1 MGGPH
6 VDSTHLQARDGKRVG
21 TYLPAPDRTRPR
33 RAGLWTPGGCPQAPT
48 DPLPPARRTGHGED
62 VSTPDRNVPPA
73 RRGVLPRCL
82 AAAIAC
88 AALLAGPGPVVGAEP
103 DGAGAG
109 AGHHW
114 PLRPTPEVT
123 RHFDRLEHRYAPG
136 HRGADLAGGPGATVY
151 AAGTGTVAFAG
162 QVAGRPV
169 VSIDHPSGLRTTYE
183 PVRASVA
190 AGDRVVGGGPIG
202 ALQAGHPG
210 CPRPACLHF
219 GLRDGKDYLDP
230 LALLRSGPV
239 RLKPLGDGA
248 AALTPAGGPGRVRRA
263 AVRR

>member
-1 MGGPH
+1 
-6 VDSTHLQARDGKRVG
+6 VSTFERS
-21 TYLPAPDRTRPR
+21 
-33 RAGLWTPGGCPQAPT
+33 
-48 DPLPPARRTGHGED
+48 LPPARRG
-62 VSTPDRNVPPA
+62 A
-73 RRGVLPRCL
+73 LYRRV
-82 AAAIAC
+82 AAVIVC
-88 AALLAGPGPVVGAEP
+88 AALVAGPGPVVGAAP
-103 DGAGAG
+103 QSAGPG

-114 PLRPTPEVT
+114 PLQPVPEVT

-136 HRGADLAGGPGATVY
+136 HRGADLAGAPGATVY
-151 AAGTGTVAFAG
+151 AAGAGTVAFAG

-169 VSIDHPSGLRTTYE
+169 VSIDHASGLRTTYE
-183 PVRASVA
+183 PVRAAVA

-202 ALQAGHPG
+202 TLQSGHPG

-248 AALTPAGGPGRVRRA
+248 AALTPAGGPARVRRA
-263 AVRR
+263 TVRR